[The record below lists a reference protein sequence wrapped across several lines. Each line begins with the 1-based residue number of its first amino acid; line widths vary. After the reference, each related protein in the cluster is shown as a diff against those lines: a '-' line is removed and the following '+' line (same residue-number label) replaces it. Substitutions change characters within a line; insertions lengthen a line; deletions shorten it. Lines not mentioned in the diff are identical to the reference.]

1 MSRAAVIL
9 AAGAGTRLGGV
20 AKAMLKTG
28 RGLTF
33 LDQIAKTAREVGL
46 DRAVVVVGP
55 PFGAEVAAHAGT
67 LGLAIVE
74 NLEPERGMASSI
86 ALGFAALLELPEV
99 DEAWLWPVDHP
110 DVRVET
116 LEALIA
122 TRGSHAAA
130 RPIVEGRGG
139 HPPLIARA
147 LFAEL
152 ARCDAEPEGA
162 RSVLARAD
170 TIDVVVADRGAVRD
184 IDTPADTPS
193 LTDNVELP

>member
-20 AKAMLKTG
+20 AKAMLKT
-28 RGLTF
+28 RGGQTF
-33 LDQIAKTAREVGL
+33 LDQIVRTAREAGL
-46 DRAVVVVGP
+46 DRGVVVVGP
-55 PFGAEVAAHAGT
+55 PFGVEVAAHAGT
-67 LGLAIVE
+67 LGLSIVE
-74 NLEPERGMASSI
+74 NFEPGRGMASSI
-86 ALGFAALLELPEV
+86 ALGFAALLELDDV
-99 DEAWLWPVDHP
+99 TDAWLWPVDHP

-122 TRGSHAAA
+122 ARGSHAAA
-130 RPIVEGRGG
+130 RPLVDGRGG

-152 ARCDAEPEGA
+152 AGCESEPEGA

-170 TIDVVVADRGAVRD
+170 MLDVVVADRGAIRD
-184 IDTPADTPS
+184 LDTLD
-193 LTDNVELP
+193 DVELPR

>member
-20 AKAMLKTG
+20 AKAMLKTR

-33 LDQIAKTAREVGL
+33 LDQIVLTAREVGL
-46 DRAVVVVGP
+46 DRCVVVVGP
-55 PFGAEVAAHAGT
+55 PFGAEVAAHAGS
-67 LGLAIVE
+67 LGLSIVE
-74 NLEPERGMASSI
+74 NPEPERGMASSI
-86 ALGFAALLELPEV
+86 ALGFGALLELEDV
-99 DEAWLWPVDHP
+99 IEAWLWPVDHP

-122 TRGSHAAA
+122 ARGSHVAA
-130 RPIVEGRGG
+130 RPTVDGRGG

-152 ARCDAEPEGA
+152 SRCESEPEGA

-170 TIDVVVADRGAVRD
+170 TIDVVVADVGAIRD
-184 IDTPADTPS
+184 VDTRE
-193 LTDNVELP
+193 ELAL

>member
-20 AKAMLKTG
+20 AKATLKTR

-33 LDQIAKTAREVGL
+33 LEQIVTTAREAGL
-46 DRAVVVVGP
+46 DRCIVVVGP

-67 LGLAIVE
+67 LGLSIVE
-74 NLEPERGMASSI
+74 NPEPERGMASSI
-86 ALGFAALLELPEV
+86 ALGFGALLELDDV
-99 DEAWLWPVDHP
+99 TDAWLWPVDHP

-122 TRGSHAAA
+122 ARGAHVAA
-130 RPIVEGRGG
+130 RPIVDGRGG

-152 ARCDAEPEGA
+152 ARCESESEGA

-170 TIDVVVADRGAVRD
+170 TIDVVVADLGAIRD
-184 IDTPADTPS
+184 VDTRE
-193 LTDNVELP
+193 ELAL

>member
-20 AKAMLKTG
+20 AKAMLKTR

-33 LDQIAKTAREVGL
+33 LEQIVATAREVGL
-46 DRAVVVVGP
+46 DHCVVVIGP
-55 PFGAEVAAHAGT
+55 PFGPEVAAHAGA
-67 LGLAIVE
+67 LGLSIVE
-74 NLEPERGMASSI
+74 NPAPERGMASSI
-86 ALGFAALLELPEV
+86 ALGFGALQELADV
-99 DEAWLWPVDHP
+99 TDAWLWPVDHP

-116 LEALIA
+116 LDALIA
-122 TRGSHAAA
+122 ARGSHAAA
-130 RPIVEGRGG
+130 RPIVDGRGG

-152 ARCDAEPEGA
+152 ARCESEPEGA

-170 TIDVVVADRGAVRD
+170 TIDVAVADLGAIRD
-184 IDTPADTPS
+184 VDTRE
-193 LTDNVELP
+193 ELAL